1 MNTVALTGRLTHA
14 PELKSTATGTSVL
27 RFAIAVDR
35 NYQAKGQERVTDFV
49 DCIAWRSTAEF
60 IGRNFKKGQMI
71 ALTGEIQTSNYEKDG
86 QKRKSVDVVVNQ
98 VSFCG
103 DKSSAQPSAQPKA
116 TEFEEITDELPWG

>member
-1 MNTVALTGRLTHA
+1 MNIVALTGRITHDL
-14 PELKSTATGTSVL
+14 EVKSSTAGNSVL
-27 RFAIAVDR
+27 RFCIAVDR
-35 NYQAKGQERVTDFV
+35 NYQAKGQERATDFV

>member
-35 NYQAKGQERVTDFV
+35 NYQAKGQERATDFV

-86 QKRKSVDVVVNQ
+86 QKRKSVEVVVNQ
-98 VSFCG
+98 AYFCG
-103 DKSSAQPSAQPKA
+103 GKETPSAQPKA

>member
-1 MNTVALTGRLTHA
+1 MNIVALTGRITHDL
-14 PELKSTATGTSVL
+14 EVKSSTAGNSVL
-27 RFAIAVDR
+27 RFCIAVDR

-71 ALTGEIQTSNYEKDG
+71 ALTGEIQTSSYEKDG
-86 QKRKSVDVVVNQ
+86 QKRKSVDVVANQ
-98 VSFCG
+98 AYFCG
-103 DKSSAQPSAQPKA
+103 GKETPSAQPKA